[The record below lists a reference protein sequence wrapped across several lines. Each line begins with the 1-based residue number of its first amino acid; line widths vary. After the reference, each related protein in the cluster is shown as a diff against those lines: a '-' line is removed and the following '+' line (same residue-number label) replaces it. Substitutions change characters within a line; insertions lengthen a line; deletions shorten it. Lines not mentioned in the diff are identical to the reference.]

1 MWLASGRSW
10 VASAWLDAA
19 STAAHGGQ
27 GIGQCRPCLSD
38 AEQAPGE
45 DGLECAE
52 CVGAIRAG
60 AGLDGVV
67 SAAAA
72 EQCAQVVGQDLGG
85 EVLLQ
90 GEVVQPR
97 RGLEAQT
104 MLDALEGLL
113 DAPALV
119 IERAELRGRI
129 RLGIEQVGHQD
140 ADLAVRSDVA
150 DQAHGGGGAGQIER
164 AGIACGGRRQCDHA
178 LGLVRASEV
187 GDATPAAGIDAQ
199 TEGHAV
205 LRQRRC
211 HGVADVTSVEHEQ
224 ILRRIECV
232 ERLEQHLPLRAV
244 GRMQTGV
251 QREFGAR
258 QKQGKRVVV
267 RRQCGRLACRHTQ
280 ARRISRHH
288 AAAIPACRLY
298 VRARQVQQVRTG
310 QFEQPA
316 RKPLAGLAEGLCAD
330 LADPPGHRMQATE
343 KGVEFG
349 LNARAHARDHHGRQ
363 ARQGELA
370 IAGEGPRPKTYL
382 LGQRGVE
389 QKVSELGQQRLV
401 VEYSSSYCLFI
412 NDLTN
417 AILPVSHRVHK
428 GYKLKL
434 RALRVESPASPPKRR
449 FSSTRLI
456 PRGTR
461 PRTERHLRREG

>member
-67 SAAAA
+67 GAAAA

-456 PRGTR
+456 PRGRR